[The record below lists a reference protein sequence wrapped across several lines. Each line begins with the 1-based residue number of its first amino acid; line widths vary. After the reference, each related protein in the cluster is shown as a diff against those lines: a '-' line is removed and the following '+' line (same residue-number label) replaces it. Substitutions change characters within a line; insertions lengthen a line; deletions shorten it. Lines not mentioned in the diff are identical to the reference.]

1 MSDRIGNY
9 STENVKI
16 MAQLKYQRINLI
28 VTWSVNCF
36 IIDAPVDNE
45 ALTFVTIDTKLYAP
59 VVTLSTQDNLKLLQQ
74 LKSGFKKTISW
85 KKYQSKLKVQ
95 KQNRYLDYLIDPSC

>member
-1 MSDRIGNY
+1 M
-9 STENVKI
+9 V
-16 MAQLKYQRINLI
+16 QLKYQRINLI

-45 ALTFVTIDTKLYAP
+45 VPTFATIDTKLYAP
-59 VVTLSTQDNLKLLQQ
+59 VVTLSIQDNSKLLQQ
-74 LKSGFKKTISW
+74 LKSDFKKIISW